1 MAREILFRGKSLD
14 TSEWVYG
21 YLFNHQSILSKDI
34 TNTYMPTS
42 WEETCTIYG
51 VHPDT
56 VGQYTGFKDKNG
68 NKIFEGDII
77 KYYAIENYCIN
88 PDCDFALQGYASKLV
103 KREYAIIYSDGRF
116 RVNDEIFHH
125 LPLLYCGL
133 TDTDLADFKTNIAR
147 SAYFDTNG
155 YKLDDSIIGIEVIGN
170 VIDNPD

>member
-1 MAREILFRGKSLD
+1 
-14 TSEWVYG
+14 
-21 YLFNHQSILSKDI
+21 
-34 TNTYMPTS
+34 MPTS
-42 WEETCTIYG
+42 QEETCTIYG

-77 KYYAIENYCIN
+77 KYYTTENYCIN
-88 PDCDFALQGYASKLV
+88 PDCDFALHGYASKLV
-103 KREYAIIYSDGRF
+103 KREYEIIYSDGCF
-116 RVNDEIFHH
+116 CVNDGILHH

-155 YKLDDSIIGIEVIGN
+155 YKLNDSIIGIEVIGN
-170 VIDNPD
+170 VIDNSD